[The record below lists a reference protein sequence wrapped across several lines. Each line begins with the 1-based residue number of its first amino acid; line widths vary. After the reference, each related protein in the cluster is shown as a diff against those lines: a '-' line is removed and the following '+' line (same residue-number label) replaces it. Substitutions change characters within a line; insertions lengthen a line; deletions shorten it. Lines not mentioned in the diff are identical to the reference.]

1 LNLSAGNATYTNAVN
16 GTGVA
21 NVTTSSSGD
30 AQLTGNWSGFTGTL
44 NLNGSGNFK
53 TRLGTTQANV
63 ISSSATINI
72 NAGTTLYLNQGFTY
86 GASVHLFGAGN
97 SENLGALRI
106 ESNGNQ
112 TGSVTLHANSFI
124 GNNSAGTISGVI
136 GETGG
141 SFGFTKQGNNTLT
154 LSGNNTFTGTVILNS
169 GTVSVGSDS
178 PGAYNLGGATGNN
191 AITFNGG
198 TLQITGTTMTS
209 LGSHTPTFTAGAAV
223 GFDIANAA
231 NAFTV
236 SNNIA
241 IATAGNGILT
251 KLGAGK
257 LTLSGSNT
265 VGNSLIASSGTLE
278 ITGTTTVDGGST
290 VNRGFLTVSG
300 NTALTIATGGSLEI
314 KGTTGTKPNSIVG
327 QNAAGTSTV
336 TVNGG
341 SFTVGGNTGF
351 VLGNNINTATGVLTI
366 SSGTATITAGSATLQ
381 NVQNYISMGR
391 DNATG
396 IINLDGGTLATGRQF
411 IRDGSTGGT
420 AGAGSATFNF
430 NGGVLQAQADQTSG
444 NGWFETATTGTFQVV
459 TTTVKAG
466 GAKIDTN
473 GFTTNINTVLV
484 HDSSL
489 GGTADGG
496 LTKSGTGTLSL
507 GGANTYTGDTTVAD
521 GVLLLTN
528 TSGSGTGLG
537 DLSVGAS
544 GTVAGT
550 GQIAPNGTAGFA
562 ISGNVS
568 PGGLPSAIGTLTF
581 DLGATTGTGTI
592 LNGAELRFDLG
603 TANPSLASISAGSS
617 DTLSLAGAAAGDLAF
632 NATSVNFLGTGSAG
646 YYKLF
651 DTSFDATTWS
661 GLSFD
666 GTTGL
671 VTTGLSG
678 FNLTPGLFAEFI
690 VGTATNGAESVG
702 DIYVHVVPEPGSS
715 LTLLAA
721 ASVLG
726 LTHRRQRRCCSGS

>member
-1 LNLSAGNATYTNAVN
+1 
-16 GTGVA
+16 
-21 NVTTSSSGD
+21 
-30 AQLTGNWSGFTGTL
+30 
-44 NLNGSGNFK
+44 
-53 TRLGTTQANV
+53 
-63 ISSSATINI
+63 
-72 NAGTTLYLNQGFTY
+72 
-86 GASVHLFGAGN
+86 
-97 SENLGALRI
+97 
-106 ESNGNQ
+106 
-112 TGSVTLHANSFI
+112 
-124 GNNSAGTISGVI
+124 
-136 GETGG
+136 
-141 SFGFTKQGNNTLT
+141 
-154 LSGNNTFTGTVILNS
+154 
-169 GTVSVGSDS
+169 
-178 PGAYNLGGATGNN
+178 
-191 AITFNGG
+191 
-198 TLQITGTTMTS
+198 
-209 LGSHTPTFTAGAAV
+209 
-223 GFDIANAA
+223 
-231 NAFTV
+231 
-236 SNNIA
+236 
-241 IATAGNGILT
+241 
-251 KLGAGK
+251 
-257 LTLSGSNT
+257 
-265 VGNSLIASSGTLE
+265 
-278 ITGTTTVDGGST
+278 
-290 VNRGFLTVSG
+290 
-300 NTALTIATGGSLEI
+300 
-314 KGTTGTKPNSIVG
+314 
-327 QNAAGTSTV
+327 
-336 TVNGG
+336 
-341 SFTVGGNTGF
+341 
-351 VLGNNINTATGVLTI
+351 VLTI

-381 NVQNYISMGR
+381 NVQNFISMGR

-411 IRDGSTGGT
+411 IRDGSAGGT

-473 GFTTNINTVLV
+473 GFTTNINTVLA

-507 GGANTYTGDTTVAD
+507 GGANTYTGNTTVTD

-550 GQIAPNGTAGFA
+550 GQIAPIGTASIA
-562 ISGNVS
+562 ISGDVS

-581 DLGATTGTGTI
+581 DLGATTGTGAI

-603 TANPSLASISAGSS
+603 TANPSPASISAGSS
-617 DTLSLAGAAAGDLAF
+617 DTLSLAGASAGDLAF
-632 NATSVNFLGTGSAG
+632 NATSVNFLGTGSTG

-721 ASVLG
+721 GSLLG
-726 LTHRRQRRCCSGS
+726 LTRRRQRRCCSGATWSLGRRRMPYRSRRDGNGGQPPA